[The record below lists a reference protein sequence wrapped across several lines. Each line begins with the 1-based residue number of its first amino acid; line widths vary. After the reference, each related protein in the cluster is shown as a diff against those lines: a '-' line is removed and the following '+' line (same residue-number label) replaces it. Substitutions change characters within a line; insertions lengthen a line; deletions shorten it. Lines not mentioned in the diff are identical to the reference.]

1 MLPPKHVG
9 VLIDRYNNEADVWY
23 HPDIAHVTIMI
34 GDSQDGDFPVG
45 QPCLADPQQ
54 VLADSAYQEWLVTN
68 RVAYRRADAHAHDD
82 HAEAD
87 DDAVIEP
94 FDAVDA
100 IRPKYAH

>member
-1 MLPPKHVG
+1 MAPPKHIG
-9 VLIDRYNNEADVWY
+9 VLIDRYKNEADVWY
-23 HPDIAHVTIMI
+23 HPDIAHITIMI
-34 GDSQDGDFPVG
+34 GDNQDGDFPVG
-45 QPCLADPQQ
+45 QPCQADPQQ

-68 RVAYRRADAHAHDD
+68 RLVYRRADFHLDD
-82 HAEAD
+82 STD

>member
-1 MLPPKHVG
+1 MPPPKHVG
-9 VLIDRYNNEADVWY
+9 VLVDRYNNETDVWY
-23 HPDIAHVTIMI
+23 HPDIAHITIMI

-45 QPCLADPQQ
+45 QPCRADPQQ
-54 VLADSAYQEWLVTN
+54 VLADSAYQEWLVTK
-68 RVAYRRADAHAHDD
+68 RLVYRRADVHLDD
-82 HAEAD
+82 NAD